1 MNTPTKRFR
10 HAIGSV
16 DTDSEGDSE
25 IDASAVLTSGGLS
38 IKYQAFSAKRLKT
51 QHSKGQSTDDIT
63 AITMEAAVVVDSPHA
78 KEEPGEE
85 KRKNQVQ
92 ISSSGFC

>member
-16 DTDSEGDSE
+16 DTDSEGDDE
-25 IDASAVLTSGGLS
+25 IDASAILTSGGVG
-38 IKYQAFSAKRLKT
+38 IEYQAFAKRLKT
-51 QHSKGQSTDDIT
+51 HHSKGYPTHDIT
-63 AITMEAAVVVDSPHA
+63 MDVAAVVNSPCA
-78 KEEPGEE
+78 KENPGEE

-92 ISSSGFC
+92 IS